1 MIWASAKQAKTPWPS
16 VGALWSLL
24 WRAVVFAPFALVFGG
39 IWLVVWPLLIIL
51 PFCEIFYLIEDHWLW
66 ASITPVVWV
75 LLFLLTHC
83 NWFKADRKD
92 FPNEQENV

>member
-1 MIWASAKQAKTPWPS
+1 MTRASVKQANIPRPS
-16 VGALWSLL
+16 VSALWSLL

-66 ASITPVVWV
+66 ASITPVVRV